1 MIYHVEQKVFE
12 NSVWGIFYSY
22 PVDFEEGWGRE
33 FPVIVNT
40 FALSDGAEDP
50 KKAYDTAGTGEYPE
64 AEDGRKYRFKA
75 CNKRQVPL

>member
-12 NSVWGIFYSY
+12 NGVWGIFYSY

-50 KKAYDTAGTGEYPE
+50 KKGI
-64 AEDGRKYRFKA
+64 
-75 CNKRQVPL
+75 